1 MYVYNFE
8 IVQVCVLFYHVFL
21 NDNSLLDRD
30 LSCNSEFIQFL
41 LIYIIPY
48 KYTLLLILI
57 IM

>member
-8 IVQVCVLFYHVFL
+8 IVQVCVLFYHAFL

-41 LIYIIPY
+41 LIYIIY
-48 KYTLLLILI
+48 I
-57 IM
+57 